1 MRPSIDRAKILARLA
16 SRPPRKQLS
25 EAATVVEAYR
35 SQIRRAIRRGHSLQ
49 TLATEL
55 RLPKR
60 TLQRHLN
67 LAGLF
72 FRKPRKNRGVVIRPY
87 KKRKTAA

>member
-1 MRPSIDRAKILARLA
+1 MKPSLDRGKALDRLLD
-16 SRPPRKQLS
+16 SPPRKRRP
-25 EAATVVEAYR
+25 EAAQVVDEYR
-35 SQIRRAIRRGHSLQ
+35 SQIRRAMRRGHSLE

-60 TLQRHLN
+60 TLQRYLN

-72 FRKPRKNRGVVIRPY
+72 FRKPRKNRGVVVRPY
-87 KKRKTAA
+87 KKRKIAA